1 MEEKEKQNG
10 ANFHRRRRGKHRPHQ
25 GQVQNAQ
32 NKGQNQGQNGD
43 IRHVSADKAFS
54 MGEPVGAS
62 PARVQVQNAPQ
73 NQDQQNQGKKNFHKK
88 NHRNRQRHH
97 NGERASQAQEQ
108 VKIEQ
113 TLSESVEEEVI
124 APTNEQAVAPIVE
137 KAHEQAESAEEIST
151 ESAPAVSQEPQE
163 KTEIVGVHFKHT
175 ARVYYFDPNG
185 LQIRRGAHVIVQTAN
200 GNEYGE
206 VSVSNRMIP
215 TADLVLPLRPVLRE
229 ATEEDEKRHA
239 ENADREIEAYNDCVA
254 RIANHKLDMK
264 LVDTEMS
271 FDRSKLLFYFIA
283 DERVDFRELVKELA
297 CAFHTRIEMRQI
309 GIRDEAKMLGGLG
322 ICGRPFCCSTF
333 LPDFAQVSIKMAKEQ
348 NLSLNSAKISGA
360 CGRLMCCLRYEH
372 STYEQELK
380 ITPKV
385 DSLVTTADGDGVVTE
400 SNPLTGLLK
409 VRLDGEENTRV
420 YARESVVVNGH
431 QKGASRRT
439 DPRNQKAKEADQSA
453 ENTQGDVKN
462 NQNRKKS

>member
-1 MEEKEKQNG
+1 MSRHRKEHTMEEKEKQNG
-10 ANFHRRRRGKHRPHQ
+10 ANFHRRKKGKHRPHH
-25 GQVQNAQ
+25 GQNPQ
-32 NKGQNQGQNGD
+32 NKGQGQNQNGD

-54 MGEPVGAS
+54 LGEAPSAPAS
-62 PARVQVQNAPQ
+62 VSVQNA
-73 NQDQQNQGKKNFHKK
+73 NQNQGKKNFRKK
-88 NHRNRQRHH
+88 NRHNRNRHQ
-97 NGERASQAQEQ
+97 NGERVVQEQ

-113 TLSESVEEEVI
+113 NLSESVEEEIFV
-124 APTNEQAVAPIVE
+124 PTQEEMPAPIFE
-137 KAHEQAESAEEIST
+137 SAYEQAEITQEILQ
-151 ESAPAVSQEPQE
+151 EKAPSAPEETQER
-163 KTEIVGVHFKHT
+163 TEIVGVHFKHT
-175 ARVYYFDPNG
+175 AKVYYFDPNG
-185 LQIRRGAHVIVQTAN
+185 LQIRRGTHVIVQTAN

-206 VSVSNRMIP
+206 VSVANRLIP
-215 TADLVLPLRPVLRE
+215 NADLVLPLRPVLRE
-229 ATEEDEKRHA
+229 ATEEDKKRHA

-254 RIANHKLDMK
+254 RIAHHKLDMK

-297 CAFHTRIEMRQI
+297 SAFHTRIEMRQI

-439 DPRNQKAKEADQSA
+439 DPRNQKAKEAEQTAQKAQS
-453 ENTQGDVKN
+453 EPKN
-462 NQNRKKS
+462 GQNPKKS